1 MKYGIIGAG
10 STGKAAAAWLHQAG
24 CPALIWDRDPRKR
37 ADLAQ
42 SGLLATGKVEGQL
55 PVETADT
62 LEELAARCDILLIQ
76 TLAESGGHDHSR
88 THECRGRRL
97 GLRSHRRSEGAHRS
111 FA

>member
-24 CPALIWDRDPRKR
+24 CPALVWDRDPRKR

-76 TLAESGGHDHSR
+76 TLP
-88 THECRGRRL
+88 RGTAPWPK
-97 GLRSHRRSEGAHRS
+97 GWPGTFAPGRSCW
-111 FA
+111 